1 MYETSGVLYKKKKSE
16 DGFLYTEKAKEDER
30 RTYNSYLAFDIFIK
44 NKTGSPNPDNLY
56 FQTSTSI
63 VAADENIDG
72 LILWATPNDLRKTFW
87 NALGE
92 ELYNKL
98 DAGETLHLEDE
109 RGKMDLTPDFL
120 TDLDQYDLSALMSKW
135 QERPLLILH
144 GEQDVTVN
152 VEQGKKNFELAGGDK
167 AIYTFPN
174 GDHTF
179 SECAVEANATIVK
192 WLYSRT

>member
-1 MYETSGVLYKKKKSE
+1 M
-16 DGFLYTEKAKEDER
+16 
-30 RTYNSYLAFDIFIK
+30 
-44 NKTGSPNPDNLY
+44 
-56 FQTSTSI
+56 
-63 VAADENIDG
+63 
-72 LILWATPNDLRKTFW
+72 ATPNDLRKTFW

-167 AIYTFPN
+167 EIYTFPN

-179 SECAVEANATIVK
+179 SECATEANATIVK